1 MSGFGVAKN
10 ETKKRILDL
19 VFPPRCAVCD
29 GLLSL
34 GEKGICSSC
43 KGKLPLV
50 EEPRCFGC
58 GKTVENSETEYC
70 RDCRRKRHLFLQ
82 GFPLCHYIPPISDA
96 MALLKYHGR
105 AEYADF
111 YGRMLAETF
120 GDTWKRLG
128 IRVLAPVPVHG
139 KRLRER
145 GYNQAELLA
154 DAISEATGIPV
165 DTSLIIRSS
174 ETVAQKKLS
183 REERSLNLRNAFQPG
198 KNTPPDTVLV
208 VDDIYTTGATAD
220 ACAGVL
226 LRAGAKKV
234 YVTTVCC

>member
-1 MSGFGVAKN
+1 MGQISGK

-19 VFPPRCAVCD
+19 FFPPRCAVCD
-29 GLLSL
+29 GLLSP
-34 GEKGICSSC
+34 GETGICSSC

-50 EEPRCFGC
+50 EEPRCFCC
-58 GKTVENSETEYC
+58 GKTVENPEIEYC
-70 RDCRRKRHLFLQ
+70 RDCSRKRHIFLQ
-82 GFPLCHYIPPISDA
+82 GFPLCRYIPPVSDA

-111 YGRMLAETF
+111 YGRMLVDTF
-120 GDTWKRLG
+120 GEKWKSLG
-128 IRVLAPVPVHG
+128 IRTLAPVPVHG

-154 DAISEATGIPV
+154 KAISEVTGIPV
-165 DTSLIIRSS
+165 DTGLIIRSS
-174 ETVAQKKLS
+174 STVAQKKLT

-198 KNTPPDTVLV
+198 KNRPPDTVLV
-208 VDDIYTTGATAD
+208 VDDIFTTGATAD
-220 ACAGVL
+220 ACAAVL
-226 LRAGAKKV
+226 LKNGAKRV